1 MFSNQFFT
9 LSPECLGGLGI
20 ECVGANAFAIGCQ
33 QLVLG
38 DDLADVTVLAISSA
52 DLFRGRDKASP
63 DRSGGS
69 LRNCL
74 VLKRLPACCCGFFA
88 DSVDRRLQLSR
99 IEMPSK
105 LGLDASRMDG
115 GGANPA
121 VAMPQVERYREK
133 DVGCLRAA
141 VGNPWVVRSALEVGV
156 LKIDAG
162 VTVSCGCEVD
172 QPSARSKKR
181 RNCVHQDQVA
191 EVPRA
196 QLRLESL
203 FGMTEWCRHDTSIR
217 NDHIERFVLLKQR
230 IGACSDTC

>member
-20 ECVGANAFAIGCQ
+20 ECVGTNTFGIGCQ

-38 DDLADVTVLAISSA
+38 NDLADVTVLAISSA
-52 DLFRGRDKASP
+52 DLFSGRDKASP

-69 LRNCL
+69 LRNRL

-88 DSVDRRLQLSR
+88 DSVDDRLQLSR
-99 IEMPSK
+99 LDMPSK

-121 VAMPQVERYREK
+121 VAMPQVECYGKK

-141 VGNPWVVRSALEVGV
+141 VGNPWVVRSPLEVGV
-156 LKIDAG
+156 
-162 VTVSCGCEVD
+162 
-172 QPSARSKKR
+172 
-181 RNCVHQDQVA
+181 
-191 EVPRA
+191 
-196 QLRLESL
+196 
-203 FGMTEWCRHDTSIR
+203 
-217 NDHIERFVLLKQR
+217 
-230 IGACSDTC
+230 

>member
-1 MFSNQFFT
+1 MLANQFFT
-9 LSPECLGGLGI
+9 LSPECVGGLRI
-20 ECVGANAFAIGCQ
+20 ECVGANTFAIGCQ

-38 DDLADVTVLAISSA
+38 YDLADAAVLAILSA
-52 DLFRGRDKASP
+52 DLFSRRDKASP

-69 LRNCL
+69 LRNRL

-88 DSVDRRLQLSR
+88 DSVDDRLQLSR
-99 IEMPSK
+99 VEMPSK

-121 VAMPQVERYREK
+121 VAMARVERNRKK

-141 VGNPWVVRSALEVGV
+141 IGNPCVVRSALEVGV
-156 LKIDAG
+156 LKVDAG
-162 VTVSCGCEVD
+162 VAVPRGCEVD
-172 QPSARSKKR
+172 QPSAWSKKR
-181 RNCVHQDQVA
+181 RNPVHQDEVA
-191 EVPRA
+191 EMIRA
-196 QLRLESL
+196 ELRFESI